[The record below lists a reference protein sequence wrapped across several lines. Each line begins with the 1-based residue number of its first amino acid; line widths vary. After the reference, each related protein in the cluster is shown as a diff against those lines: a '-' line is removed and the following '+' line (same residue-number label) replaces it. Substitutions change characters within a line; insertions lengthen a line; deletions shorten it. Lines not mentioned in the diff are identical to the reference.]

1 MHSVNG
7 DEFFGEGVGD
17 VVVVDSRPRD
27 ATDNLAGLRNSPKCL
42 RYLFAYEAP
51 PIRIQSDFN
60 RRVM

>member
-17 VVVVDSRPRD
+17 VVVFDSRPRD
-27 ATDNLAGLRNSPKCL
+27 ATNNLARLRKPSKRL

-51 PIRIQSDFN
+51 PIRIQTDFN